1 MSVKKY
7 LEIDGV
13 SYPVKLY
20 DVQRSADVLDLYAYR
35 TEDGV
40 VHRKP
45 IGTYM
50 NYTAAVGIE
59 DDLEL
64 YDNLFEVLS
73 APVESWMI
81 KFPNEKEPQLRYVSS
96 VKDAISRIQDDGTL
110 YKGLTFNVVCVGPTR
125 RA

>member
-7 LEIDGV
+7 LEINGV

-35 TEDGV
+35 TEDGML
-40 VHRKP
+40 HRKP

-50 NYTAAVGIE
+50 NYDAAVGIE

-64 YDNLFEVLS
+64 YDRLFDVLS
-73 APVESWMI
+73 EPVESHMI
-81 KFPNEKEPQLRYVSS
+81 KLPNESVAQERYISS
-96 VKDAISRIQDDGTL
+96 VRDAISRITEEGTL
-110 YKGLTFNVVCVGPTR
+110 YKGLTFKITCVGPTR